1 LSAASAFVI
10 FEPVVGFEAAEGVE
24 AVVGFEVTEEFDD
37 VVVGFE
43 VTEEFDDVVVGF
55 EAAGEFESVG
65 VAGEVEVP
73 GEFESVGV
81 LLQPAK
87 TVVEHRASRNIRMS
101 PLILL
106 GLRDFLFRR
115 FAVF

>member
-1 LSAASAFVI
+1 MI
-10 FEPVVGFEAAEGVE
+10 FAPVVEFEAAEGVE

-55 EAAGEFESVG
+55 EAAGTFEVPE
-65 VAGEVEVP
+65 VAGEVEVA

-87 TVVEHRASRNIRMS
+87 TAIEPVASRNMRMS

>member
-1 LSAASAFVI
+1 MI
-10 FEPVVGFEAAEGVE
+10 FAPVVEFEAAEGVE

-43 VTEEFDDVVVGF
+43 AAGEFEVVVGF
-55 EAAGEFESVG
+55 EAVGEVEVPE

-87 TVVEHRASRNIRMS
+87 TAVEPVASRNIRMS
-101 PLILL
+101 PLILP

>member
-10 FEPVVGFEAAEGVE
+10 FEPVVGFEAAGEFE
-24 AVVGFEVTEEFDD
+24 AVVGFEAAEGVELFEGIEA
-37 VVVGFE
+37 VGGVE
-43 VTEEFDDVVVGF
+43 VPE
-55 EAAGEFESVG
+55 
-65 VAGEVEVP
+65 VAGEVEVA
-73 GEFESVGV
+73 GEFDSVGV

>member
-1 LSAASAFVI
+1 LWDLRRLEE
-10 FEPVVGFEAAEGVE
+10 FEVVVGFEAAG
-24 AVVGFEVTEEFDD
+24 EFDD

-55 EAAGEFESVG
+55 EAAGEFEVAE

-87 TVVEHRASRNIRMS
+87 TAVEPRASRNIRMS
-101 PLILL
+101 PLILP

>member
-1 LSAASAFVI
+1 VTFAAVVRFEAAGAF
-10 FEPVVGFEAAEGVE
+10 EVVAGFEAAEGVE
-24 AVVGFEVTEEFDD
+24 LF
-37 VVVGFE
+37 
-43 VTEEFDDVVVGF
+43 VGF
-55 EAAGEFESVG
+55 EAVG
-65 VAGEVEVP
+65 GVEVPEVAGVVEVP

-87 TVVEHRASRNIRMS
+87 TAVELVASSNMRMS
-101 PLILL
+101 PLIML

>member
-10 FEPVVGFEAAEGVE
+10 FAPVVEFEAAEGVE

-43 VTEEFDDVVVGF
+43 
-55 EAAGEFESVG
+55 AAGTFEVPE
-65 VAGEVEVP
+65 VAGEVEVA
-73 GEFESVGV
+73 GEFDSVGV

>member
-1 LSAASAFVI
+1 VI

-24 AVVGFEVTEEFDD
+24 AVVGFEAAEGVEA
-37 VVVGFE
+37 
-43 VTEEFDDVVVGF
+43 VVGF
-55 EAAGEFESVG
+55 EAAGEFDVVVG
-65 VAGEVEVP
+65 FEEVGGVEVP
-73 GEFESVGV
+73 EVAGGVEVAGEFESVGV

-87 TVVEHRASRNIRMS
+87 TAVEPRASRNIRMS
-101 PLILL
+101 PLILP

>member
-1 LSAASAFVI
+1 MTFSA
-10 FEPVVGFEAAEGVE
+10 VVRFEAAGE
-24 AVVGFEVTEEFDD
+24 FEVF
-37 VVVGFE
+37 
-43 VTEEFDDVVVGF
+43 VGF
-55 EAAGEFESVG
+55 EAAGEFEVFVG
-65 VAGEVEVP
+65 FEMTGEFDVIVGFEAAGEFDVAEVAGVVEVS

-87 TVVEHRASRNIRMS
+87 TAVEPRANRNMRMS

>member
-1 LSAASAFVI
+1 VI
-10 FEPVVGFEAAEGVE
+10 FEVFVGFEAAGEFEVF
-24 AVVGFEVTEEFDD
+24 VGFEAAGEFD

-55 EAAGEFESVG
+55 EAAGEFEVAE

-87 TVVEHRASRNIRMS
+87 TAVEPRASRNIRMS
-101 PLILL
+101 PLILP

>member
-1 LSAASAFVI
+1 MTFAAVVE
-10 FEPVVGFEAAEGVE
+10 FEAAEGVEVVVGFEAAEGVE
-24 AVVGFEVTEEFDD
+24 LF
-37 VVVGFE
+37 
-43 VTEEFDDVVVGF
+43 VGF
-55 EAAGEFESVG
+55 EAVG
-65 VAGEVEVP
+65 GVEVPEVAGVVEVP

-87 TVVEHRASRNIRMS
+87 TAVEPVASRNRRMS